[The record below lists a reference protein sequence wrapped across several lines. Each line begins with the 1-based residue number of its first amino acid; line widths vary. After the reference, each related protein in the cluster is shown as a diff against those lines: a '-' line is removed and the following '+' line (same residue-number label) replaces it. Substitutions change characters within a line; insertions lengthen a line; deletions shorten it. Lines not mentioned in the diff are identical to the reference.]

1 MVLRVSNPNN
11 VKIYTVSG
19 SGTCSIPDWLARQ
32 RKRVLKDDPEWQSRV
47 ELIQDFEFPEA
58 SIRIKTTKDGRFVM
72 ATGVYKPQIRVFEYA
87 EMSMKF
93 SRHTDSENV
102 NFLAL
107 SDDWTK
113 TVFLQND
120 RTIEFHS
127 QNLAYHYPTCDLL
140 LAASSNEVY
149 RLNLNQGKFLNSI
162 ETNSPSGVNVSVIN
176 PVHQLFGF
184 GTEDGTLEFWD
195 PRSKTRVG
203 LLAPK
208 LPSHITTTNDD
219 GVGGNE
225 QQKNNGFSVTAME
238 YRTDGLSLAVGIST
252 GHVLLYDLRASRP
265 WLVKDHQ
272 YGYPIKNLKWYDDVI
287 GDKGRN
293 KVISAD
299 CKIMKIW
306 DAEDVIGTNFT
317 SVEPNTDINDICIIP
332 ETGLIFVANEGI
344 QIGAYYIPALGPAPK
359 WCSFLDNL
367 TEELEENPQQN
378 IYDDYKFVTRKELEK
393 LGMEHLIG
401 TNILRPYMHGF
412 FVDLRLY
419 EKAKSIANPF
429 AYSEYREQIIKQKLE
444 KERESRIR
452 VTKKLPKG
460 ENLLEDGRFKELFIN
475 PDFEKKKKEIIN

>member
-1 MVLRVSNPNN
+1 ISSNVPRPTIHSVSTVLA
-11 VKIYTVSG
+11 G
-19 SGTCSIPDWLARQ
+19 LE
-32 RKRVLKDDPEWQSRV
+32 KRYHDSFPYSKWGHLKDDYSFNRVKPAILDLKAAIIDYADHFTSSEEFPTITFSFLHLVTEIAHRLPEWDNRSHNEIKHDLYLKLV
-47 ELIQDFEFPEA
+47 EYWQKATREA
-58 SIRIKTTKDGRFVM
+58 ANKISDGKIYGQTV
-72 ATGVYKPQIRVFEYA
+72 
-87 EMSMKF
+87 
-93 SRHTDSENV
+93 V
-102 NFLAL
+102 NEWA
-107 SDDWTK
+107 
-113 TVFLQND
+113 
-120 RTIEFHS
+120 R
-127 QNLAYHYPTCDLL
+127 NL
-140 LAASSNEVY
+140 
-149 RLNLNQGKFLNSI
+149 
-162 ETNSPSGVNVSVIN
+162 
-176 PVHQLFGF
+176 
-184 GTEDGTLEFWD
+184 
-195 PRSKTRVG
+195 
-203 LLAPK
+203 
-208 LPSHITTTNDD
+208 
-219 GVGGNE
+219 E

-475 PDFEKKKKEIIN
+475 PDFEIKTDQVF